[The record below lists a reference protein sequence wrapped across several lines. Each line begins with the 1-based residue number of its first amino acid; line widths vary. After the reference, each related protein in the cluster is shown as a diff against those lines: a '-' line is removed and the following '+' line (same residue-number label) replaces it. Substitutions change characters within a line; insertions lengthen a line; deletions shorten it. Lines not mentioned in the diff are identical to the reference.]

1 MTRRLRGCAAGVS
14 LHFSPAFFSSRVP
27 TRMSRQLLSFGG
39 LESMQLTDVKGLDM
53 TLKQAHEFKYTSG
66 LSQKRRGRPVRSVA

>member
-1 MTRRLRGCAAGVS
+1 
-14 LHFSPAFFSSRVP
+14 
-27 TRMSRQLLSFGG
+27 MSGQLLSFGG